1 MSTSLHH
8 NISRRII
15 IQWIIVLVLQVGCF
29 PSIIHFFVWI
39 FIRDYVFAL
48 WKCPWLLFIMWFHE
62 SDSFKFMWIC
72 GRVSWLFDSVS
83 RIRRKC
89 LVLDVCACV
98 CSCACVV
105 HTIAYF
111 LKLRSRE
118 PPSAAESVQRL
129 LMQHLKEQIIAVSSA
144 SVPVWNSQ
152 ISRLFQLCRK
162 TIKLLSSGS
171 ANKHKLTMNK
181 CLKMYVSQQKQLQS
195 RLMGCHGAPWSWKC
209 ADIPANKEIQAF
221 QSLLCPS
228 GYRSPNV
235 AAFRLAQELWVER
248 PLRERISRPYPGPAS
263 KCHAKGQMQWFYT
276 NGL

>member
-1 MSTSLHH
+1 
-8 NISRRII
+8 
-15 IQWIIVLVLQVGCF
+15 
-29 PSIIHFFVWI
+29 
-39 FIRDYVFAL
+39 
-48 WKCPWLLFIMWFHE
+48 MWFHE

-72 GRVSWLFDSVS
+72 ARVSWLFDSVS

-89 LVLDVCACV
+89 VVLDVCACV

-118 PPSAAESVQRL
+118 PPSAAENVQRL
-129 LMQHLKEQIIAVSSA
+129 LMEHLKEQIIAVSSA

-152 ISRLFQLCRK
+152 ISRLFQLWRK

-181 CLKMYVSQQKQLQS
+181 CPKMYVSQQKQLQS
-195 RLMGCHGAPWSWKC
+195 RLMGCHGAPWSVRTSLQIKKFRHSSHFYDHVFMH
-209 ADIPANKEIQAF
+209 ADHQATDL
-221 QSLLCPS
+221 QTLGP
-228 GYRSPNV
+228 
-235 AAFRLAQELWVER
+235 QEHWVER
-248 PLRERISRPYPGPAS
+248 PSSERISRPYPGPAL